1 MDFFHSRRSAQES
14 SLDRQAQRE
23 VRPDTLYF
31 YCIWTQKSPNITV
44 IRLLFTCENRDFNE
58 TEYLWTIFNAS
69 RQAGL
74 LLLQASC
81 VSESLTAVSN
91 VVLPEMCLK
100 VREAEGMRCAAD
112 NQSVRNLYLAPSLSP
127 GISHYCPLE
136 LLSSSSIPPLPLE
149 RCRLQLIE
157 QIATKMKKKTLR
169 KVAVVTREKLEMC
182 IDCSLEC
189 KCLSSPRSPP
199 SFDGAK

>member
-1 MDFFHSRRSAQES
+1 MLLGKLLRAS
-14 SLDRQAQRE
+14 S
-23 VRPDTLYF
+23 
-31 YCIWTQKSPNITV
+31 
-44 IRLLFTCENRDFNE
+44 
-58 TEYLWTIFNAS
+58 
-69 RQAGL
+69 
-74 LLLQASC
+74 

-91 VVLPEMCLK
+91 VVLPEKCVK
-100 VREAEGMRCAAD
+100 VREAEGMRCAED

-127 GISHYCPLE
+127 RISHYCPLE

-169 KVAVVTREKLEMC
+169 KVAVVTREKLEMY

-189 KCLSSPRSPP
+189 KCLASPRSPP
-199 SFDGAK
+199 SFARAKWRKKFDNRPEEAGDHVISITSSLNSRAALSQIQFLMSIVIWLVPILSTIVWGREATSQPKLNIN